1 MKINWNKYFIRFAA
15 ICLGLQILGAVVS
28 IAFSMPA
35 QVVFGGS
42 VLLPTNATP
51 GLVAQEFLTK
61 GTALAPPLLL
71 TVIFCA
77 CLYLSMRKG
86 ALRVVGIILLIII
99 GILFTFATSGEYI
112 NPDRFPQM
120 PGPIFL
126 VNLVIN
132 NIFTIG
138 ISILGI
144 FTLISQTLQK
154 EKNKTFQQ

>member
-42 VLLPTNATP
+42 VLPPNDATP
-51 GLVAQEFLTK
+51 GLVAQEFLSK

-71 TVIFCA
+71 TVIFA
-77 CLYLSMRKG
+77 AFLYLALRKG
-86 ALRVVGIILLIII
+86 ALGVIGTILLIII
-99 GILFTFATSGEYI
+99 GILFTLATSGEYI
-112 NPDRFPQM
+112 NPYRFPHM

-132 NIFTIG
+132 NIFTTG

-144 FTLISQTLQK
+144 IKLISQLLQK
-154 EKNKTFQQ
+154 GKNKTA